1 MLGRTPGVRLLG
13 VSRLYRTRPEG
24 HQGQPDFLNGVA
36 RLVTSLCP
44 KSLLGRLK
52 RIEKE
57 VGRRRRFR
65 HGPREIDLDLLLYS
79 RRVLE
84 RDGLAVPHPRMHLR
98 GFVLRP
104 LAELA
109 PGGSYDTILLLM
121 NGVALAGTLGA
132 FPRFLRQMGG
142 LLAPGGQL
150 LLDSTDLGTGGDDE
164 DGRYPGEVHFQME
177 FGGVR
182 GAPFPQLFLDRMTLA
197 RIAEMEGWEVEIV
210 WDCDGGEYLAR
221 LNRPR
226 HP

>member
-1 MLGRTPGVRLLG
+1 MAQALLAYHRGDLGATLLIRTDVAEPERMPVSIFFRAGADLREVDRQALALARGRVLDAGAGVGSMALLLQDRGLEVTAAEVIPQAVEIMRERGVRDP
-13 VSRLYRTRPEG
+13 V
-24 HQGQPDFLNGVA
+24 QG
-36 RLVTSLCP
+36 S
-44 KSLLGRLK
+44 
-52 RIEKE
+52 
-57 VGRRRRFR
+57 
-65 HGPREIDLDLLLYS
+65 
-79 RRVLE
+79 
-84 RDGLAVPHPRMHLR
+84 
-98 GFVLRP
+98 
-104 LAELA
+104 LAELS
-109 PGGSYDTILLLM
+109 PQGSYDTILLLM